1 MITLSSQWLFM
12 NKVSEKYSNQ
22 EILEGIKNSRGAIL
36 EFIYEQFYPMIY
48 QYVLTNSG
56 NHEEARDLF
65 QEGIIVLYEKSL
77 QSDFKLTSGI
87 GTFLYAVCQK
97 MWLNKLNRQKK
108 RESLQEKV
116 PEQTEDKDFLNEETN
131 ERQYLLAQL
140 FKKIGESCRK
150 ILIKKYYEKRKDKEI
165 AEELNLS
172 GSDYV
177 KTQRYRCL
185 KQLKK
190 LYKEMHN
197 H

>member
-1 MITLSSQWLFM
+1 M

-22 EILEGIKNSRGAIL
+22 EIIEGIKNSRSAIFK
-36 EFIYEQFYPMIY
+36 FIYEQFYPMIY
-48 QYVLTNSG
+48 QYVLTNNG

-65 QEGIIVLYEKSL
+65 QDGIIVLYEKSL
-77 QSDFKLTSGI
+77 KSDFKLTSSI

-116 PEQTEDKDFLNEETN
+116 PEQAEDKDFLNEETT
-131 ERQYLLAQL
+131 EKQYLLGQL

-150 ILIKKYYEKRKDKEI
+150 ILMKKYYEKRKDKEI